1 MKTTKEKFKHVI
13 QFTLGIIIFP
23 IVFLLIAIIV
33 TFSIIIH
40 MICKSVELIINKL
53 NKGD

>member
-1 MKTTKEKFKHVI
+1 MKTTKEKFKHVV
-13 QFTLGIIIFP
+13 QFTLGIILFP

-33 TFSIIIH
+33 IFSIF
-40 MICKSVELIINKL
+40 MNTICESVELIINKL